1 MNRSSL
7 STQHTLFHFNRVPV
21 VVWPSFWLLPIA
33 VWGVLSWLAG
43 WRRPERTWPQ
53 RVLVGALA
61 VPLAFSTEIGHALA
75 HTVSA
80 RCAGA
85 PMDRIVLSSGM
96 PRTLYTD
103 NAVSPTAHRL
113 RALGGPLY
121 NLLGCALGLVWRR
134 RSAPDSL
141 NRDLADLT
149 CASHGLLLIMSLAPA
164 PIVDGGVLLKW
175 TLVARGASPSVADQT
190 VHKLSQTLGIGLA
203 AAGATLIIWRRKLI
217 GGLLFFA
224 GAAALAAGLDLL
236 R

>member
-21 VVWPSFWLLPIA
+21 VARPSFWLLPIA

-113 RALGGPLY
+113 RALGGA
-121 NLLGCALGLVWRR
+121 ALQFARLRARPRVAAAFRTGFPQSRPRGSHLRQSRSFADHVAGPGAYRR
-134 RSAPDSL
+134 R
-141 NRDLADLT
+141 RRLAQMDVGGARRIPL
-149 CASHGLLLIMSLAPA
+149 CSRS
-164 PIVDGGVLLKW
+164 DGPQG
-175 TLVARGASPSVADQT
+175 
-190 VHKLSQTLGIGLA
+190 
-203 AAGATLIIWRRKLI
+203 
-217 GGLLFFA
+217 
-224 GAAALAAGLDLL
+224 
-236 R
+236 